1 VAQSPVLET
10 IMKTII
16 FAVIVLL
23 CSNLLCQQAYLG
35 IRFSPPTASE
45 LRSTKLNYGIK
56 IVEIVPGS
64 PAETN
69 GLILNDI
76 IYQINNDIIRNEAD
90 LQRIIA
96 KKQPGDVINIH
107 ISNGK
112 QQFTKRVTLSSR
124 NALYHDLYIYNYI
137 QNPWLWMGIQVETI
151 STSLANLLNLEKG
164 MVVTSVREKSIAE
177 SQGLE
182 PGDIVISVNSMNT
195 SDENTL
201 TDALTKG
208 LQNQPMLFRIW
219 RNSRTI
225 TKEVDLSNNID
236 HNINDQ
242 GQVFIKGPDIYD
254 DELYMY
260 SKDRIN
266 SILNKSKSER
276 ELDIDRLENEIF
288 QLRQLLENQ

>member
-1 VAQSPVLET
+1 
-10 IMKTII
+10 MKTII
-16 FAVIVLL
+16 CAVILVL
-23 CSNLLCQQAYLG
+23 CSNLLCQQAAYLG
-35 IRFSPPTASE
+35 IRFSQPTAAE
-45 LRSTKLNYGIK
+45 LRGTKLSYGIK

-107 ISNGK
+107 ISNSK

-124 NALYHDLYIYNYI
+124 NALYQDLYIYNYI
-137 QNPWLWMGIQVETI
+137 QNPWLFMGIQVETI
-151 STSLANLLNLEKG
+151 STSLAGLLNLEKG
-164 MVVTSVREKSIAE
+164 MVITSVRDKSIAE

-182 PGDIVISVNSMNT
+182 PGDIVISVNGIIT

-208 LQNQPMLFRIW
+208 LQNQPMRFRIW
-219 RNSRTI
+219 RNSQTI
-225 TKEVDLSNNID
+225 TKEVDLSNNIT
-236 HNINDQ
+236 HNISEQ

-254 DELYMY
+254 DELYTY
-260 SKDRIN
+260 SKERIN
-266 SILNKSKSER
+266 SILNKTKSER

-288 QLRQLLENQ
+288 QLRQMLENQ